1 MWDEREQQKI
11 DAIWRLPKGLVIL
24 ILTFAVVA
32 LIVPMY
38 VHTSGMRHT
47 VEGHCCPHS
56 RSVLHIMAGYW
67 ALLKKLFVQLSC
79 VGGMC
84 RLRGFNSALPLTI
97 DVFLAFNIF
106 ASPLRY
112 QACHGRCCIHG
123 LLPIRQLRYN
133 GRV

>member
-67 ALLKKLFVQLSC
+67 ALLKKA
-79 VGGMC
+79 
-84 RLRGFNSALPLTI
+84 LRSALLCGW
-97 DVFLAFNIF
+97 DVSIAGF
-106 ASPLRY
+106 
-112 QACHGRCCIHG
+112 
-123 LLPIRQLRYN
+123 QLRPSTN
-133 GRV
+133 D